1 MDVDELIGRLSAAPQ
16 VKYWRFDT
24 SHDGKCCARC
34 HGFRGRVFSN
44 NDPAMPKLPL
54 HPNCRCSLVEIAPA
68 DLTGNLPNARYIIN
82 DAAYDTDG
90 QGRVKKAATRLKDV
104 PEKRNRRNQKTA
116 AQMGKPGDDGGHLIP
131 ARYGGSGKL
140 INHLPQSRNA
150 NRSLIKKVENEM
162 GKAVKQGK
170 HVEYTVVPHYPNE
183 KTLRPDRFKIRC
195 SIDGVQNEWS
205 IPND

>member
-1 MDVDELIGRLSAAPQ
+1 MDVDELVGQLSAAPQ

-34 HGFRGRVFSN
+34 QSYRGRVFSN

-68 DLTGNLPNARYIIN
+68 DLTGNLPDARYIIN

-90 QGRVKKAATRLKDV
+90 QGRVKEANGELKDA
-104 PEKRNRRNQKTA
+104 PGKRNRRNQKTA
-116 AQMGKPGDDGGHLIP
+116 AQMGKRGDDGGHLIP

-170 HVEYTVVPHYPNE
+170 PVEYTVIPHYPNE
-183 KTLRPDRFKIRC
+183 KTLRPDRFEIRYKIDGIVKIR
-195 SIDGVQNEWS
+195 SIS
-205 IPND
+205 ND